1 MTTEQTLANVKRQRV
16 DHKKEWYIDQWSIE
30 RVRAHAAECRAINAE
45 RRVKELES
53 QSLFQRIFRRSK

>member
-1 MTTEQTLANVKRQRV
+1 MTTEQTLATVKRQRV

-30 RVRAHAAECRAINAE
+30 RMRAHHAEC
-45 RRVKELES
+45 RVKELES